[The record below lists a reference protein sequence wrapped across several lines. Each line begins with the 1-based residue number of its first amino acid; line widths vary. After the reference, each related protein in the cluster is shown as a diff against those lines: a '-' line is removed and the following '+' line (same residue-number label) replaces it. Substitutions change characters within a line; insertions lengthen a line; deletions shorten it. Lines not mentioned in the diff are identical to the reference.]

1 MDERLERSASLVG
14 WMIAGVRYD
23 EPDTRH
29 IQHLIALREAKRDA
43 GGSFSPLAWLTAWLA
58 PKAHVAA
65 SASGTASAARAGAA
79 ALTAPSTTCCA
90 PA

>member
-1 MDERLERSASLVG
+1 MDERLERSDSLVS

-29 IQHLIALREAKRDA
+29 IQHLVALREAKREV
-43 GGSFSPLAWLTAWLA
+43 GGSFSPLAWLTARFA

-65 SASGTASAARAGAA
+65 SAPGSASATRAAAA
-79 ALTAPSTTCCA
+79 ALAGPQTTCCA

>member
-1 MDERLERSASLVG
+1 MDERLERSDSLVG

-29 IQHLIALREAKRDA
+29 IQHLVALREATREA
-43 GGSFSPLAWLTAWLA
+43 GGSFSPLAWLTARLA
-58 PKAHVAA
+58 PKAHVVA
-65 SASGTASAARAGAA
+65 STSGTASGARAGAA